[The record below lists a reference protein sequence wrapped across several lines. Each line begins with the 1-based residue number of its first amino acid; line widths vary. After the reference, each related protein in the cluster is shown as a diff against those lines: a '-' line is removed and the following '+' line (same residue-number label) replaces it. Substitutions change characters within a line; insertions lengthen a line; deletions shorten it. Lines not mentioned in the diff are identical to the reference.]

1 MPEKRALL
9 TTAIKIT
16 VTIAIL
22 TGLGTACT
30 IPMEQTP
37 TPRPTYTPYPTYTP
51 TGPGSV
57 PAPAISPD
65 MVQEAGDKQWFSG
78 NTMQQAQNAKQ
89 AFDEGK
95 YQDALE
101 GFLEAQHLY
110 GKPSSVLQNRIAI
123 SYQFLGQHHHAIQ
136 HFTNALDIENNAVNR
151 VNRGN
156 LYTETSQCSLAVE
169 DAKAAL
175 AFEPTT
181 GGKLHTDVEAN
192 KILAQCYLRGGK
204 YLAALQHADAAYI
217 IATDHNYPAEDID
230 AINNYREP
238 IQQVLDGTIWPED
251 LILDPAAVA
260 TFERG
265 IELYDKGQ
273 YAESIIKF
281 EEVQRQHSI
290 ASGNIQT
297 NIAHAFT
304 ALGQHETAI
313 QHYTAAVQIR
323 DDAHHRVLRGTA
335 YSENG
340 RCEKAKAD
348 AEAALKM
355 KTYAEQGY
363 HTGAQAH
370 WILGFC
376 LIEQANHRDA
386 LPHISEALNT
396 AQVNGYSTDHLAV
409 ISQTQDET
417 RRVLESDII
426 ALTDLQ
432 NAKWLQYHQPDTA
445 QKLAELPWVR
455 DGMDTEEEE
464 KILDHLLQILVSN
477 STQELLTLDPAADP
491 AAPTASILNM
501 PFIQSIGR
509 GDAQAIESLKNIA
522 IDDTT
527 KLKTILDH
535 QTFSAGITDEWTPI
549 IATLWGVQRNNPSLI
564 PVLLDPRETSIESR
578 TITLPLTGMVD
589 LHLIRL
595 GTGGNRETMDALEE
609 AVKNAEF
616 FMHLP
621 LPVRMVSILFAD
633 SITPSYIGN
642 NFGSGIAVKP
652 EHEKDQENLP
662 QTLAHEVAHYY
673 WSGNQNWI
681 DEGMS
686 NVMETYHR
694 WLTNGVTMT
703 PNEYPCPH
711 ATNIQLLERMNP
723 STHEGAFKCNY
734 SLGERLF
741 LDLWDNM
748 GDVPFREAAQR
759 LYQMRSDEN
768 RTSIANVK
776 SAFNNS
782 PTADR
787 WYSNPTPR
795 RGRTTAEPPPT
806 WRLDEINGTVTE
818 IGIALSKD
826 GPPITSFSS
835 RSHTGPAYLYLRY
848 DHPKFAE
855 ESWTANITMT
865 EVFEDGFI
873 YGTTLWQLKI
883 KGIHMGGIWRLPT
896 GPRPGERWKPGLHRA
911 MLHDPSGDKIA
922 EAAWQVTP

>member
-1 MPEKRALL
+1 MPEKSALL
-9 TTAIKIT
+9 ARAIKIT
-16 VTIAIL
+16 VTIIIL
-22 TGLGTACT
+22 TGLGAACT

-51 TGPGSV
+51 TGAGSV
-57 PAPAISPD
+57 RPPAISPD
-65 MVQEAGDKQWFSG
+65 MLQETSDKQWFWG
-78 NTMQQAQNAKQ
+78 ETMQPLQNAKQ

-110 GKPSSVLQNRIAI
+110 GKPSSVLQNRIGM
-123 SYQFLGQHHHAIQ
+123 SYQFLGQHDQAIQ
-136 HFTNALDIENNAVNR
+136 HLTNALEIENNAVNWL
-151 VNRGN
+151 NRGY
-156 LYTETSQCSLAVE
+156 LYAATNQCSLAVE

-175 AFEPTT
+175 AIKPTT
-181 GGKLHTDVEAN
+181 EDGLHTDVDAN
-192 KILAQCYLRGGK
+192 IILAQCYVKGGK
-204 YLAALQHADAAYI
+204 YLAALQHADAAYLL
-217 IATDHNYPAEDID
+217 ATGHNYPAEDID
-230 AINNYREP
+230 PINNYRET
-238 IQQVLDGTIWPED
+238 IQQVLDGILWPED
-251 LILDPAAVA
+251 LILDQAALA
-260 TFERG
+260 DLETG
-265 IELYDKGQ
+265 IELYDKGH

-281 EEVQRQHSI
+281 EEVQRQHGI
-290 ASGNIQT
+290 ASGGIQT
-297 NIAHAFT
+297 NIGHAFS
-304 ALGQHETAI
+304 ALDQHETAI

-323 DDAHHRVLRGTA
+323 DDAHHRVLRAIA

-340 RCEKAKAD
+340 RCEEAKAD

-355 KTYAEQGY
+355 KTYAEHGY
-363 HTGAQAH
+363 HTGAEAH

-376 LIEQANHRDA
+376 LIDQANHRDA
-386 LPHISEALNT
+386 LPHISEALKT
-396 AQVNGYSTDHLAV
+396 SQANGYSTEDLAV
-409 ISQTQDET
+409 ISQTHDET
-417 RRVLESDII
+417 RRVLESDIV

-432 NAKWLQYHQPDTA
+432 NAKWLQHHQPDTA

-455 DGMDTEEEE
+455 DGMDAEEE
-464 KILDHLLQILVSN
+464 KILDNLLQILVSN
-477 STQELLTLDPAADP
+477 STPELLTLDQADGP
-491 AAPTASILNM
+491 AAPTDSILNM

-522 IDDTT
+522 NDDTAE
-527 KLKTILDH
+527 LKTILDH

-549 IATLWGVQRNNPSLI
+549 IAALWGVQRNNPSLI
-564 PVLLDPRETSIESR
+564 PILLDPMETSIESR

-589 LHLIRL
+589 LHLIRM
-595 GTGGNRETMDALEE
+595 GTDGNPETMDTLEE

-621 LPVRMVSILFAD
+621 LPVRMVSVLFAD

-642 NFGSGIAVKP
+642 NFGTSIAVKP
-652 EHEKDQENLP
+652 EHERDGENLP
-662 QTLAHEVAHYY
+662 QTFAHEVAHYY

-686 NVMETYHR
+686 NVIETYHK
-694 WLTNGVTMT
+694 WLTTGVTMT

-711 ATNIQLLERMNP
+711 AANIRLLERMNP
-723 STHEGAFKCNY
+723 STHEAAFNCNY

-741 LDLWDNM
+741 LDLWDKM

-768 RTSIANVK
+768 RTGISNVK
-776 SAFNNS
+776 SAFNDS

-795 RGRTTAEPPPT
+795 RERTTAEPLPT

-818 IGIALSKD
+818 VGIALSKD
-826 GPPITSFSS
+826 GSPVTSFSS
-835 RSHTGPAYLYLRY
+835 RSHTGPAYLHLRY
-848 DHPKFAE
+848 DHPTFAE
-855 ESWTANITMT
+855 ESWNTNITMT

-873 YGTTLWQLKI
+873 YGTTLWQLNI
-883 KGIHMGGIWRLPT
+883 KGTHVWGIWRLPT

-911 MLHDPSGDKIA
+911 MLYDRSGDKIA
-922 EAAWQVTP
+922 EVAWQVTP